1 MLSTT
6 FSKQAKISE
15 ARISILVLT
24 KLFVRSDLSM
34 YRSSPKWIQPFRK
47 RPLVVNSG
55 QMRLVVMVGSNPL
68 KETSTILESLFCRKY
83 AARCHIDFRSY
94 CLDKWGHI
102 FASIPVL
109 DYIIINTDRHTQ
121 NYGFFMN
128 NDTGELERIAPL
140 FDFNCA
146 LVADYFNRDA
156 RDTLSQMFNSAETLR
171 ELACQFQP
179 HANIQFNE
187 QKFFRLMDRNKE
199 YEYIFDKV

>member
-1 MLSTT
+1 
-6 FSKQAKISE
+6 
-15 ARISILVLT
+15 
-24 KLFVRSDLSM
+24 
-34 YRSSPKWIQPFRK
+34 
-47 RPLVVNSG
+47 
-55 QMRLVVMVGSNPL
+55 
-68 KETSTILESLFCRKY
+68 
-83 AARCHIDFRSY
+83 
-94 CLDKWGHI
+94 
-102 FASIPVL
+102 
-109 DYIIINTDRHTQ
+109 
-121 NYGFFMN
+121 MN

-199 YEYIFDKV
+199 YEYIFDKVYGRIREFHSIKIHEIL